1 MNTVVT
7 SVNKGVA
14 GVMSFVRATLLV
26 LITAA
31 LTIFTIQNLTPFE
44 IRFIVWSVQ
53 APGAVV
59 VIALFILGAAFGFLA
74 SALRP
79 GKTDTVNSSTAWGHR
94 L

>member
-14 GVMSFVRATLLV
+14 GVMSFVRGAILV
-26 LITAA
+26 LIAIA

-59 VIALFILGAAFGFLA
+59 VIALFVLGAVFGFLA

-79 GKTDTVNSSTAWGHR
+79 AKSDPFSPS
-94 L
+94 

>member
-14 GVMSFVRATLLV
+14 GVMSFVRGAILV
-26 LITAA
+26 LIAIA

-59 VIALFILGAAFGFLA
+59 VIALFMLGAVFGFLA
-74 SALRP
+74 SALHP
-79 GKTDTVNSSTAWGHR
+79 GRSDPVSPS
-94 L
+94 

>member
-14 GVMSFVRATLLV
+14 GVMSFVRGAILV
-26 LITAA
+26 LIAIA

-59 VIALFILGAAFGFLA
+59 VIALFVLGAVFGFLV
-74 SALRP
+74 SALRS
-79 GKTDTVNSSTAWGHR
+79 GKSDPVSPT
-94 L
+94 

>member
-7 SVNKGVA
+7 SVYKGVA
-14 GVMSFVRATLLV
+14 GVMSFVRGTILA
-26 LITAA
+26 LITIA

-59 VIALFILGAAFGFLA
+59 VIALFVLGAVFGFLA

-79 GKTDTVNSSTAWGHR
+79 GKSDLVTRS
-94 L
+94 